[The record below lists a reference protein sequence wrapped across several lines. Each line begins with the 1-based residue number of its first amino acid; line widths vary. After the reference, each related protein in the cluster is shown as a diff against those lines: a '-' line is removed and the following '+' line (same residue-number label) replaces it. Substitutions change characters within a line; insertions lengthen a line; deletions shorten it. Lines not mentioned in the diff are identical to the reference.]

1 MDSLTLT
8 YIILGSAGVIG
19 FACFAVLILAPAWT
33 AYGRTWERLAAAVL
47 SVFILAAFAG
57 AGLAIGLI
65 VLYYWDQI
73 LDFFGIQAVFPP
85 FV

>member
-8 YIILGSAGVIG
+8 YIILASAGVIG

-47 SVFILAAFAG
+47 SVFVLAAFAG
-57 AGLAIGLI
+57 TGLAIGLI
-65 VLYYWDQI
+65 LLYYWDQI
-73 LDFFGIQAVFPP
+73 LDFFGIQAALTP

>member
-19 FACFAVLILAPAWT
+19 FACFAVLILTPAWT

-47 SVFILAAFAG
+47 SVFVLAAFAG
-57 AGLAIGLI
+57 TGLAIGL
-65 VLYYWDQI
+65 VLLYYWDQI
-73 LDFFGIQAVFPP
+73 LDFVGIQAVLPP
-85 FV
+85 FA